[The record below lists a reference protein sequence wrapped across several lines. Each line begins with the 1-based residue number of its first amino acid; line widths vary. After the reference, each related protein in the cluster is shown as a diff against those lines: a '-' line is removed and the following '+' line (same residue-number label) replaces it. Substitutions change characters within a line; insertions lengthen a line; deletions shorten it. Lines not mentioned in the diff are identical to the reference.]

1 MPRTISDARPHSRGI
16 LFNGPSTG
24 VPIAIPEIQLNCGPK
39 LSTVYLRVTKNIV
52 VNSRG
57 KGNDTTSGWGGRC
70 KFRNILIIEIHANFR
85 SDCNTLAAE
94 RRNKRE
100 FTECSPSTVE
110 ASEIVVY
117 IFVCFSFLFVWSILY
132 STRTVQHKFYFNS
145 RTVHV
150 TKSVSRTCHFG
161 FPVTFSFES
170 SLANCQINTVT
181 HIKHHAQKKSRKEA
195 QLENFM
201 SSNLRYSTKKLEH
214 VNDLNN

>member
-100 FTECSPSTVE
+100 FTECSPSR
-110 ASEIVVY
+110 SKRNRCLY
-117 IFVCFSFLFVWSILY
+117 FCLFLVLICLVD
-132 STRTVQHKFYFNS
+132 TVQYSYCTAQVLFQFQNCARNEISLTNLSFRFSSYFFFRIEFSELSNKHGNSHQAPRAEEVEKRSPVGEFYEFQFK
-145 RTVHV
+145 V
-150 TKSVSRTCHFG
+150 
-161 FPVTFSFES
+161 
-170 SLANCQINTVT
+170 
-181 HIKHHAQKKSRKEA
+181 
-195 QLENFM
+195 
-201 SSNLRYSTKKLEH
+201 
-214 VNDLNN
+214 